1 MLSLPRIARKDCA
14 HFEKN
19 ASPFIRTGENNMS
32 MLEFLDA
39 RSAAGLVHD
48 GDTVAISGNG
58 AGMISAEAI
67 LAALEQRF
75 LDTGHPCDLTL
86 VHSLGLGDRDT
97 LGTNR
102 FAHEGMLRKV
112 IAAHFTW
119 SPKIQQLIRD
129 EKIEAYCFPGGVIQH
144 LLREIG
150 AGRPGLFTHSGLG
163 TFVDPRH
170 DGGRCNARSREELV
184 EVMQID
190 GREILRYKPFK
201 VDVAIIRGTYADA
214 RGNISPEEEPID
226 MDIHTV
232 ALAAHNSGGRVLAQ
246 VRQIVEAGTLHPRF
260 VRVPGILV
268 DAIVQDSAQQQF
280 YGIGY
285 DPSIC
290 GARRAHLPKASAA
303 LLDKL
308 ERRIIARRAALE
320 LRNGASL
327 NFGFGIPGGIFGVI
341 AEQSNS
347 DSLWMSV
354 EQGVHNG
361 RMLDDTLFGAAAN
374 PEVILPSIEQFDYY
388 SGGGIDITFLGMG
401 ETDRLGNVNVSH
413 LAGNLIGPGGF
424 MEIAQNAKKVV
435 FCGTFDAQGSK
446 VSWSHGRLI
455 VVQPGKIH
463 KFVNDVERITF
474 SGDFARKLGQE
485 VLYITERAVFR
496 LAPEGL
502 ELIEVAP
509 GIEIDRD
516 LLPYMEFQP
525 RISAVGTMPL
535 SVFE

>member
-1 MLSLPRIARKDCA
+1 MATPR
-14 HFEKN
+14 
-19 ASPFIRTGENNMS
+19 
-32 MLEFLDA
+32 FLDPQ
-39 RSAAGLVHD
+39 AAAELIND

-58 AGMISAEAI
+58 AGMVSAEAI
-67 LAALEQRF
+67 FAAIEQRF
-75 LDTGHPCDLTL
+75 LGSGHPAGLTL
-86 VHSLGLGDRDT
+86 VHSLGLGDRAS

-150 AGRPGLFTHSGLG
+150 AGRPGLFTHSGVG

-170 DGGRCNARSREELV
+170 DGGRCNQRSREELV
-184 EVMQID
+184 ELLDID

-201 VDVAIIRGTYADA
+201 VDVAIIRATYADI
-214 RGNISPEEEPID
+214 RGNLSPEEEPID
-226 MDIHTV
+226 MDLQTI

-246 VRQIVEAGTLHPRF
+246 VHHVVEAGALHPRS
-260 VRVPGILV
+260 VRVPGIMV
-268 DAIVQDSAQQQF
+268 DAVVQDPEQEQF
-280 YGIGY
+280 YGLDY
-285 DPSIC
+285 DPSIS
-290 GARRAHLPKASAA
+290 GARRAHLGQLTAA
-303 LLDKL
+303 IPEKL

-320 LRNGASL
+320 LRKGASL

-341 AEQSNS
+341 AEQGRSE
-347 DSLWMSV
+347 DLWLSV

-361 RMLDDTLFGAAAN
+361 RMLDDHLFGAARN
-374 PEVILPSIEQFDYY
+374 PEVILSSIEQFDYY

-401 ETDRLGNVNVSH
+401 EADRDGNVNVSH

-424 MEIAQNAKKVV
+424 IEIAQNAKKVV

-446 VSWSHGRLI
+446 LSWSHGRLTI
-455 VVQPGKIH
+455 IQPGAVR
-463 KFVNDVERITF
+463 KFVNHVDRITF
-474 SGDFARKLGQE
+474 SGDFARTRGQE

-496 LAPEGL
+496 LVNDGI

-509 GIEIDRD
+509 GIDIDRD
-516 LLPYMEFQP
+516 ILAYMDFRP
-525 RISAVGTMPL
+525 AISAVVATMPL
-535 SVFE
+535 SVFD

>member
-1 MLSLPRIARKDCA
+1 MMSIAR
-14 HFEKN
+14 F
-19 ASPFIRTGENNMS
+19 M
-32 MLEFLDA
+32 DA
-39 RSAAGLVHD
+39 RSAAEIIKD
-48 GDTVAISGNG
+48 GDTIAISGNG

-67 LAALEQRF
+67 FAALEQRF

-86 VHSLGLGDRDT
+86 VHSLGLGDRAA
-97 LGTNR
+97 LGANR
-102 FAHEGMLRKV
+102 FAHEGMLRKI

-129 EKIEAYCFPGGVIQH
+129 EKIEAYCFPGGVVQQ

-170 DGGRCNARSREELV
+170 DGGRCNQRSREELV
-184 EVMQID
+184 ELMNVD
-190 GREILRYKPFK
+190 GHEILRYKPFK
-201 VDVAIIRGTYADA
+201 VDVAIIRGTYADT

-226 MDIHTV
+226 MDIHTI

-246 VRQIVEAGTLHPRF
+246 VRQVVEAGTLVPRT
-260 VRVPGILV
+260 VRVPGIMV
-268 DAIVQDSAQQQF
+268 DAIVQAPEQQQF
-280 YGIGY
+280 YDLAY
-285 DPSIC
+285 DPTIS
-290 GARRAHLPKASAA
+290 GVRKAHLGHLTAA
-303 LLDKL
+303 IPDKL

-341 AEQSNS
+341 AEQGRS
-347 DSLWMSV
+347 DDLWMSV

-361 RMLDDTLFGAAAN
+361 RMLDDRLFGAARN
-374 PEVILPSIEQFDYY
+374 PEVIVSSIEQFDYY

-401 ETDRLGNVNVSH
+401 EADRLGNVNVSH

-446 VSWSHGRLI
+446 VSWLQGRLA
-455 VVQPGKIH
+455 VTQPGRVR
-463 KFVNDVERITF
+463 KFVDKVERITF
-474 SGDFARKLGQE
+474 SADFARKRGQD

-496 LAPEGL
+496 LVQDGI
-502 ELIEVAP
+502 ELMEVAP

-516 LLPYMEFQP
+516 ILPCMDFRPY
-525 RISAVGTMPL
+525 ISAVGAMPV

>member
-1 MLSLPRIARKDCA
+1 M
-14 HFEKN
+14 
-19 ASPFIRTGENNMS
+19 
-32 MLEFLDA
+32 EFLDA

-67 LAALEQRF
+67 LAALERRY
-75 LDTGHPCDLTL
+75 LETGHPCDLTM

-102 FAHEGMLRKV
+102 LAHEGMLRKV

-129 EKIEAYCFPGGVIQH
+129 EKIEAYCFPGGVIQQ

-184 EVMQID
+184 EVMHID

-201 VDVAIIRGTYADA
+201 VDAAIVRGTYADT
-214 RGNISPEEEPID
+214 RCNISPEEEPID
-226 MDIHTV
+226 MDIHTM
-232 ALAAHNSGGRVLAQ
+232 ALAAHTSGGRVLVQ
-246 VRQIVEAGTLHPRF
+246 VRQILEAGSLHPRS
-260 VRVPGILV
+260 VRIPGIMV
-268 DAIVQDSAQQQF
+268 DAVVEEPTQQQF
-280 YGIGY
+280 YGLGY
-285 DPSIC
+285 DPSIS
-290 GARRAHLPKASAA
+290 GARRAHLAKTTAA
-303 LLDKL
+303 IPDKL

-341 AEQSNS
+341 AEQGKSEG
-347 DSLWMSV
+347 LWMSV

-361 RMLDDTLFGAAAN
+361 RMLDDRLFGAASN
-374 PEVILPSIEQFDYY
+374 PEVIVSSIEQFDYY
-388 SGGGIDITFLGMG
+388 SGGGIDIAFLGMG
-401 ETDRLGNVNVSH
+401 EADRFGNVNVSH

-446 VSWSHGRLI
+446 VSWSHGRLT
-455 VVQPGKIH
+455 VVQPGKVR

-474 SGDFARKLGQE
+474 SGDFARKLGRE

-496 LAPEGL
+496 LGSEGM
-502 ELIEVAP
+502 ELIEAAP

-516 LLPYMEFQP
+516 VLPYMEFRP
-525 RISAVGTMPL
+525 AAAAVGTMPAA
-535 SVFE
+535 VFE

>member
-1 MLSLPRIARKDCA
+1 
-14 HFEKN
+14 
-19 ASPFIRTGENNMS
+19 
-32 MLEFLDA
+32 
-39 RSAAGLVHD
+39 
-48 GDTVAISGNG
+48 
-58 AGMISAEAI
+58 
-67 LAALEQRF
+67 
-75 LDTGHPCDLTL
+75 
-86 VHSLGLGDRDT
+86 
-97 LGTNR
+97 
-102 FAHEGMLRKV
+102 
-112 IAAHFTW
+112 
-119 SPKIQQLIRD
+119 
-129 EKIEAYCFPGGVIQH
+129 
-144 LLREIG
+144 
-150 AGRPGLFTHSGLG
+150 
-163 TFVDPRH
+163 
-170 DGGRCNARSREELV
+170 
-184 EVMQID
+184 
-190 GREILRYKPFK
+190 
-201 VDVAIIRGTYADA
+201 
-214 RGNISPEEEPID
+214 
-226 MDIHTV
+226 
-232 ALAAHNSGGRVLAQ
+232 
-246 VRQIVEAGTLHPRF
+246 
-260 VRVPGILV
+260 
-268 DAIVQDSAQQQF
+268 
-280 YGIGY
+280 
-285 DPSIC
+285 
-290 GARRAHLPKASAA
+290 
-303 LLDKL
+303 L

-320 LRNGASL
+320 IRNGASL

-361 RMLDDTLFGAAAN
+361 RMLDDALFGAAAN